1 MLHLA
6 PALVVPRLFARSEY
20 AASRCRRRFCRTGG
34 DLALYF
40 LDTSALVK
48 LYVQEPG
55 TDRLLPLV
63 SDQPDN
69 RFAVLAISVV
79 EVRSAIR
86 RRQRA
91 GDIDASAAAT
101 ILESVQHHLE
111 TRFIRQAINDTVIDT
126 ALEMVDRYALRAY
139 DAVQLAGCLVLRT
152 LSTEAFTFVCSD
164 HRLLE
169 AARSEQLKVLD
180 PVA

>member
-1 MLHLA
+1 
-6 PALVVPRLFARSEY
+6 
-20 AASRCRRRFCRTGG
+20 
-34 DLALYF
+34 

-63 SDQPDN
+63 GDQSEN

-79 EVRSAIR
+79 ELRSAIR

-91 GDIDASAAAT
+91 GDIEASVAIAVFEAVQMHM
-101 ILESVQHHLE
+101 ES
-111 TRFIRQAINDTVIDT
+111 RFLRQAVNDTVIDT
-126 ALEMVDRYALRAY
+126 AIEMIDRYALRAY
-139 DAVQLAGCLVLRT
+139 DAVQLAGCLAICRT
-152 LSTEAFTFVCSD
+152 AAEAFTFVCSD
-164 HRLLE
+164 QRLLE

-180 PVA
+180 PAA